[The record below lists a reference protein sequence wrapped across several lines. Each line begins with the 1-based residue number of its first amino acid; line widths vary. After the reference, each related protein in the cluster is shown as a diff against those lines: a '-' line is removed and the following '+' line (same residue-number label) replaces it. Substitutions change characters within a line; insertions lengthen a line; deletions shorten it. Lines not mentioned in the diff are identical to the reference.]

1 MYYLYIGLALLF
13 SPIIYHIDVG
23 FSICIF
29 VQSSHKTLV
38 QIVDFMK
45 NAKKLSTN
53 LLTVKIHLCY
63 TDTVGR
69 SMTAC
74 FFWEDSMKLLNPFK
88 KLNKFE
94 WILWGASVITI
105 IASAFLSGKGSVLE
119 TISSLVGVTA
129 LIFVAKGLI
138 IGQALTVV
146 FSVLYG
152 LVSLQ
157 FHYWGEMITYLFMSA
172 PIALLATIEWLRH
185 QYKDTDVVE
194 VSKVTGKQVLTM
206 CIIGTLTTVAFYFV
220 LRVFDT
226 PNLFFSTLSITTS
239 FMAAYLTFLRS
250 PYYGIGY
257 GLNDVVLIIL
267 WTLASIKDISYLPM
281 VMCFVMFLLND
292 MYGFFNW
299 KRIRTR
305 QNG

>member
-1 MYYLYIGLALLF
+1 
-13 SPIIYHIDVG
+13 
-23 FSICIF
+23 
-29 VQSSHKTLV
+29 
-38 QIVDFMK
+38 
-45 NAKKLSTN
+45 
-53 LLTVKIHLCY
+53 
-63 TDTVGR
+63 
-69 SMTAC
+69 
-74 FFWEDSMKLLNPFK
+74 MKLQNPFS
-88 KLNKFE
+88 KLNRFE

-105 IASAFLSGKGSVLE
+105 IVSAFLSGRGSVLE
-119 TISSLVGVTA
+119 TIASLVGVTA

-138 IGQALTVV
+138 IGQAMTVV

-185 QYKDTDVVE
+185 PYQNTDVVE
-194 VSKVTGKQVLTM
+194 VCKVSRKQIITM
-206 CIIGTLTTVAFYFV
+206 CVIGTLTTIAFYFI
-220 LRVFDT
+220 LRAFDT
-226 PNLFFSTLSITTS
+226 PNLFFSTASITTS

-292 MYGFFNW
+292 LYGFFNW
-299 KRIRTR
+299 RRLSK
-305 QNG
+305 QQKSSAN